1 MTNERATYRR
11 VLRRETHAS
20 RTAPA
25 LAVGAIAALLLIALL
40 AGAVWWLADSGF
52 RDAAARGLEE
62 VSVGVQQPAVLFAAG
77 GALVL
82 LAVVLLALALL
93 PGRRARRARTTERTA
108 LLVDDGV
115 IADSIAAAVARRA
128 GVERDRVSVFV
139 GRRTVEVRITPT
151 SGVFVRVTDAE
162 DAANDILAGIGF
174 AATPRVVIEPH
185 GVVA

>member
-1 MTNERATYRR
+1 MTNEEATYRR

-20 RTAPA
+20 RTASSTLVA
-25 LAVGAIAALLLIALL
+25 SIGALLLIALV
-40 AGAVWWLADSGF
+40 AGAVWWLVDRGF
-52 RDAAARGLEE
+52 RDAAARSLEE
-62 VSVGVQQPAVLFAAG
+62 VSGGAQHPAVLFGVG
-77 GALVL
+77 GALTVL
-82 LAVVLLALALL
+82 AIVLLALALL
-93 PGRRARRARTTERTA
+93 PGRRARRARTTERAA

-128 GVERDRVSVFV
+128 GVERDRVTVFV
-139 GRRTVEVRITPT
+139 GRRTVEIRITPT
-151 SGVFVRVTDAE
+151 SGVFVRVADAE